1 VTELRIGLVCPYS
14 FDRPGGVQ
22 NHVLGLATALDDLGH
37 RSAILA
43 PGDLAGPDP
52 ALGFT
57 SAGPAL
63 PVPYNGSIA
72 RVSFGPVTAGRVR
85 RWLRDGA
92 FDLVHLHE
100 PITPSIAL
108 LALRYAD
115 VPVVATY
122 HTATPRSR
130 TMQVAG
136 DALRRLVEKI
146 DAGIAVSE
154 PARDVVVRHLGRDAV
169 VIPNGFD
176 HASFRPPVAGSAAAS
191 PTRPW
196 PLTTRWRGGDRP
208 RLTFLGRL
216 DEPRKGLPVLLAAVP
231 AIRAALGDIEVCLAG
246 HGTPPSRAGA
256 VRDVRVLGGVDEV
269 RKRAL
274 LAATDVFVAPQV
286 ARESFGIVVLEALAA
301 GAEVVASDLPAFA
314 DLLTGPTERP
324 IGRLFHRGDPTDLAA
339 QVTAVLRGG
348 ARLQPDAGE
357 RAARYDWSR
366 VAPAIADVYATLA
379 GSGEQREVDHLERMH
394 RTWTAL
400 DEALIQRARR
410 AIEVSGRDAGD
421 PRRLRVHRAA
431 VAALAAAANGGPQP
445 HRERA
450 ESDLSRLLTVTGLVG
465 TQAGLQTDHARA
477 ALARR
482 LHNDAVAVAVRTKRS
497 AMPAL
502 RAFEMAES

>member
-1 VTELRIGLVCPYS
+1 MTGLRIGLVCPYS

-22 NHVLGLATALDDLGH
+22 NHVLGLAAALRGLGH
-37 RSAILA
+37 HPAVLA
-43 PGDLAGPDP
+43 PGDLP
-52 ALGFT
+52 ALDPELDFT

-85 RWLRDGA
+85 RWLRDGD

-100 PITPSIAL
+100 PITPSISL
-108 LALRYAD
+108 QALRFAE

-154 PARDVVVRHLGRDAV
+154 PARNVVVQHLGRDPL

-176 HASFRPPVAGSAAAS
+176 HASFLPAAARS
-191 PTRPW
+191 GPAGA
-196 PLTTRWRGGDRP
+196 WRGGDRP
-208 RLTFLGRL
+208 RITFLGRL
-216 DEPRKGLPVLLAAVP
+216 DEPRKGLPVLLAALP
-231 AIRAALGDIEVCLAG
+231 AIRAAVGEVEVCLAG
-246 HGTPPSRAGA
+246 HGTPPARAAALKGC
-256 VRDVRVLGGVDEV
+256 RVLGGIDESA
-269 RKRAL
+269 KREL
-274 LAATDVFVAPQV
+274 LAHTDVFVAPQV

-301 GAEVVASDLPAFA
+301 GAEVVASDLPAFV
-314 DLLTGPTERP
+314 DLLRPPDGPAL
-324 IGRLFHRGDPTDLAA
+324 GGLFRRGDAADLAA
-339 QVTAVLRGG
+339 AVARVLRDDV
-348 ARLQPDAGE
+348 RRQPLAGR
-357 RAARYDWSR
+357 RAIRYDWER
-366 VAPAIADVYATLA
+366 VAPAIAQVYAASGSA
-379 GSGEQREVDHLERMH
+379 GSAASVDLDQQDRVR

-400 DEALIQRARR
+400 DDALIRRARR
-410 AIEVSGRDAGD
+410 AIELAGPDVGD
-421 PRRLRVHRAA
+421 PSALRVHQAA
-431 VAALAAAANGGPQP
+431 VAALAAAADGVSQP

-450 ESDLSRLLTVTGLVG
+450 ESDLSRRLARADL
-465 TQAGLQTDHARA
+465 AGLRVDHDRA

-482 LHNDAVAVAVRTKRS
+482 LHNDAVAAAVRTRRPG
-497 AMPAL
+497 AVPV